1 MKLNIVEKRADI
13 EDDNINIIIESKNTN
28 QETQKIIDYIKQY
41 NNKRANKVL
50 VIDGNIVKEID
61 CSSIILFYSEEKN
74 NYCRTK
80 EKKYKIKSKLYE
92 IENVNNDFIRISK
105 NCVVNINH
113 VRSFDMGKKSG
124 IIVKLDDETEEK
136 VSRRRIK
143 SLMQFL
149 EERRI

>member
-61 CSSIILFYSEEKN
+61 CSSIIIFYSE
-74 NYCRTK
+74 
-80 EKKYKIKSKLYE
+80 
-92 IENVNNDFIRISK
+92 
-105 NCVVNINH
+105 
-113 VRSFDMGKKSG
+113 
-124 IIVKLDDETEEK
+124 
-136 VSRRRIK
+136 
-143 SLMQFL
+143 
-149 EERRI
+149 